1 MTKCIAKHLTIIRP
15 AAIDVSWSVGYLRC
29 VIVQFKP
36 SIYLP
41 RYHSMTEARQLLIPN
56 NYAILNWSLK
66 SVYLPNVGLWLLVLL
81 FFLRPHGIVIL
92 SLINGSKPWLLWQ
105 IYAFI
110 KVIRHVRRGSPS
122 LLILLA
128 RAPVE
133 GKMVHLVFSPPA
145 LTIFWDKMEKT
156 ATTKPPKHSSECWRG
171 HQI

>member
-1 MTKCIAKHLTIIRP
+1 MTKCIAKHLTIMRP

-110 KVIRHVRRGSPS
+110 KVI
-122 LLILLA
+122 
-128 RAPVE
+128 PVE